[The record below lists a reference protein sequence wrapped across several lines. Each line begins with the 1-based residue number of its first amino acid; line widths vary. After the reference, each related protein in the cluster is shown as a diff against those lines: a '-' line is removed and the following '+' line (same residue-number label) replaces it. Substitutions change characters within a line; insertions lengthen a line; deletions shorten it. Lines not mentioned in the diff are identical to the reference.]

1 MAQTYCGKDCGSCQW
16 KEQLACEG
24 CKEGPGQPVFG
35 DCELA
40 SCCRSGRHDTCDT
53 CMDRGFCRLLE
64 GKTSIPERRLKKRE
78 RDAEQH
84 RRMVAKAPKLVR
96 YLSVLFWLVVPVNVA
111 SLLEL
116 AGRALPVLG
125 MVGEVLGF
133 ACELLYG
140 IVLLLLAFAEPRYRT
155 AGILAFAVQAV
166 RLLGLIPDESV
177 QTILLLPQIGLT
189 PVCQYYEL
197 TAHSVLLT
205 GVENDLAGKFQ
216 TLWKWYVGSYGAVFG
231 GTILMLLIPGL
242 GLLVLLA
249 AMVAILVV
257 GIVKLVYLW
266 RAKTVFQQFCTEAE
280 NSR

>member
-1 MAQTYCGKDCGSCQW
+1 MA
-16 KEQLACEG
+16 
-24 CKEGPGQPVFG
+24 
-35 DCELA
+35 
-40 SCCRSGRHDTCDT
+40 
-53 CMDRGFCRLLE
+53 
-64 GKTSIPERRLKKRE
+64 
-78 RDAEQH
+78 
-84 RRMVAKAPKLVR
+84 AKAPKLVR

-125 MVGEVLGF
+125 TVGEVLGF

-177 QTILLLPQIGLT
+177 QTILLLPQIGFT

-231 GTILMLLIPGL
+231 GIILMLLIPGL